1 MVAVA
6 LDVVQLAVV
15 AAVFVADGNI
25 AGGPSV
31 AEPVV
36 GLSVVL
42 PAAAAAVVEPS
53 VVLPVVELSVVL
65 AVVLA
70 VVPAAAEL
78 FVVAEHVVEPLAAV
92 KPGLLPAVGL
102 VDGVHHVVVAVVV
115 AGDEA
120 GPV

>member
-6 LDVVQLAVV
+6 LDAVQLAVV
-15 AAVFVADGNI
+15 AAVFVANGNT
-25 AGGPSV
+25 AGGSSA

-36 GLSVVL
+36 ELSAVL
-42 PAAAAAVVEPS
+42 LAAAVEPF
-53 VVLPVVELSVVL
+53 VVLPVVELS
-65 AVVLA
+65 VVLA